1 MSPHSHYS
9 AVYWLVSHDGDGYS
23 VLLTEM
29 VAQGIIQGFIS
40 YLCLKKK
47 QTRFNG

>member
-1 MSPHSHYS
+1 MSPYSYYS

-29 VAQGIIQGFIS
+29 LAQGIIQGFIL
-40 YLCLKKK
+40 YIC
-47 QTRFNG
+47 